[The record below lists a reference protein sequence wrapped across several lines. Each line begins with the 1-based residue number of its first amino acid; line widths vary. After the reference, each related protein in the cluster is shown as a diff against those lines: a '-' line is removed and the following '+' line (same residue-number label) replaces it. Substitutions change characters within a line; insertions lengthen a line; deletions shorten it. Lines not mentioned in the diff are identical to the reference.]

1 MGGVLIVAGI
11 GLRPGC
17 TGDELAAL
25 VARAAA
31 AAGCRPELLA
41 IPAFR
46 QDAAG
51 PAEAAARLSLPL
63 RVVDATAL
71 GAVQEVCPTRS
82 ARALAETGHASVAE
96 GCALAAAGPGA
107 VLLLPRIASANAT
120 CAIAG
125 SRRGAEGQG
134 LCPWTPPEAEPLDT
148 IHKKRV
154 PRAAAL
160 GGSRAEPW
168 PCLDGGRPGR

>member
-1 MGGVLIVAGI
+1 MAGI

-17 TGDELAAL
+17 SGEELAAL

-46 QDAAG
+46 RDAAG
-51 PAEAAARLSLPL
+51 PAEAAARLSLGV
-63 RVVDATAL
+63 RIVGAAAL
-71 GAVQEVCPTRS
+71 AAVQAGCPTRS

-96 GCALAAAGPGA
+96 GCALAAAGTGA
-107 VLLLPRIASANAT
+107 VLLLPRIASPNAT

-125 SRRGAEGQG
+125 MGSGA
-134 LCPWTPPEAEPLDT
+134 
-148 IHKKRV
+148 
-154 PRAAAL
+154 
-160 GGSRAEPW
+160 
-168 PCLDGGRPGR
+168 